1 LDLLLFCFGKE
12 RYMNYANVFGRTQ
25 KQFDMTMN
33 REKITVADFFN
44 SDTKYDVFF
53 RRNQRSTTPQGKV
66 RFFYA
71 QSTPIHIGTIFVL
84 NGENYIVT
92 SQDGIESDIYF
103 TSIAVKS
110 DMTYKVKTDK
120 GTASIPFVVVSDKWT
135 VAHGTITQLNGA
147 VALYT
152 GYNSAVENIK
162 VNDSFKG
169 FGNYYKVGNTFKN
182 NNLFYLYLEQTQAPI
197 DNYKIEYTGVS
208 SFDMKKNNTY
218 QLTYSVTNNDSVIVN
233 PTITYQSSANDVATV
248 DENGLMTML
257 KEGSVDITATA
268 YGASCTTTMTI
279 ANTSAPAY
287 TLSLTTSSYTIK
299 VNGTYKTM
307 TCRFADKDGQDITD
321 SLVTELSAN
330 DFTWTCAVGSTD
342 LTNNSAVVWANG
354 SAVNTKKLKLTDGA
368 YDYLGQI
375 LTVKV
380 TVNGV
385 TASKDLEITE

>member
-1 LDLLLFCFGKE
+1 
-12 RYMNYANVFGRTQ
+12 MNYANIFGRTQ

-33 REKITVADFFN
+33 REKIGVVDFYN
-44 SDTKYDVFF
+44 SDIKYDVFF

-103 TSIAVKS
+103 TSIAVRS
-110 DMTYKVKTDK
+110 DMTYKVKTDN
-120 GTASIPFVVVSDKWT
+120 GTASIPFVVISDKWT

-152 GYNSAVENIK
+152 GYNSAVNNIK

-182 NNLFYLYLEQTQAPI
+182 NNLFYLYLEQTQAPQ
-197 DNYKIEYTGVS
+197 DNYKITYTGRT
-208 SFDMKKNNTY
+208 SFNLKNTTTY
-218 QLTYSVTNNDSVIVN
+218 QLTYTVTNNGNVVDN
-233 PTITYQSSANDVATV
+233 PSITYSSSDETVATV
-248 DENGLMTML
+248 DENGLMTLL
-257 KEGSVDITATA
+257 KKGTVDITAN
-268 YGASCTTTMTI
+268 SCVTTMTI
-279 ANTSAPAY
+279 TNTGSKVDYSISISAS
-287 TLSLTTSSYTIK
+287 TYTIQI
-299 VNGTYKTM
+299 GGSYKTL
-307 TCRFADKDGQDITD
+307 TCLFTDKDGQDITD
-321 SLVTELSAN
+321 TTIADMTADDFIWTCFVDGTELTN
-330 DFTWTCAVGSTD
+330 VTWRTVT
-342 LTNNSAVVWANG
+342 TN
-354 SAVNTKKLKLTDGA
+354 KKGIKLAPD
-368 YDYLGQI
+368 YSYLGKI

-385 TASKDLEITE
+385 TASKDLEITNNGDII

>member
-1 LDLLLFCFGKE
+1 
-12 RYMNYANVFGRTQ
+12 MNYANVFGRTQ

-287 TLSLTTSSYTIK
+287 ALSLTTSSYTIK

>member
-1 LDLLLFCFGKE
+1 
-12 RYMNYANVFGRTQ
+12 MNYANVFGRTQ

-385 TASKDLEITE
+385 TASKDLKITE

>member
-1 LDLLLFCFGKE
+1 
-12 RYMNYANVFGRTQ
+12 MNYANVFGRTQ

-33 REKITVADFFN
+33 REKITVTDFFN

-103 TSIAVKS
+103 TSIAVRS

-162 VNDSFKG
+162 VNDSFRG

-182 NNLFYLYLEQTQAPI
+182 NNLFYLYLEQT
-197 DNYKIEYTGVS
+197 
-208 SFDMKKNNTY
+208 
-218 QLTYSVTNNDSVIVN
+218 
-233 PTITYQSSANDVATV
+233 
-248 DENGLMTML
+248 
-257 KEGSVDITATA
+257 
-268 YGASCTTTMTI
+268 
-279 ANTSAPAY
+279 
-287 TLSLTTSSYTIK
+287 
-299 VNGTYKTM
+299 
-307 TCRFADKDGQDITD
+307 
-321 SLVTELSAN
+321 
-330 DFTWTCAVGSTD
+330 
-342 LTNNSAVVWANG
+342 
-354 SAVNTKKLKLTDGA
+354 
-368 YDYLGQI
+368 
-375 LTVKV
+375 
-380 TVNGV
+380 
-385 TASKDLEITE
+385 

>member
-1 LDLLLFCFGKE
+1 
-12 RYMNYANVFGRTQ
+12 MNYANVFGRTK

-33 REKITVADFFN
+33 REKITVTDFFN
-44 SDTKYDVFF
+44 SNTKYDVFF

-152 GYNSAVENIK
+152 GYNSVVENIK
-162 VNDSFKG
+162 VNDSFRG

-197 DNYKIEYTGVS
+197 DNYKITYTGVT
-208 SFDMKKNNTY
+208 SFDLKDSTTY
-218 QLTYSVTNNDSVIVN
+218 QLSYTVTNNGSVVEN
-233 PTITYQSSANDVATV
+233 PTIHYSSSDETIATV
-248 DENGLMTML
+248 DSNGLMTML
-257 KEGSVDITATA
+257 KEGSVDITAIYSTA
-268 YGASCTTTMTI
+268 SVITTMTI
-279 ANTSAPAY
+279 ANTSAPTY
-287 TLSLTTSSYTIK
+287 TLSLTSSSDTIK

-321 SLVTELSAN
+321 SLVTELSAE

-354 SAVNTKKLKLTDGA
+354 SAVNTKKIKLTDGA
-368 YDYLGQI
+368 YDYLGQT

>member
-1 LDLLLFCFGKE
+1 
-12 RYMNYANVFGRTQ
+12 MNYANVFGRTQ

-44 SDTKYDVFF
+44 SDIKYDVFF

-103 TSIAVKS
+103 TSLAVRS

-152 GYNSAVENIK
+152 GYNSAVDNIK
-162 VNDSFKG
+162 VNDSFRG

-197 DNYKIEYTGVS
+197 DNYKIEYTGVT
-208 SFDMKKNNTY
+208 SFDLKESNTY
-218 QLTYSVTNNDSVIVN
+218 QLTYSVTNNGNVVEN
-233 PTITYQSSANDVATV
+233 PHISYESSNVEIATV

-268 YGASCTTTMTI
+268 YGATCTTSMAI
-279 ANTSAPAY
+279 ADTTTPTY
-287 TLSLTTSSYTIK
+287 TLSITSSSDTIN
-299 VNGTYKTM
+299 VGGSYRTL
-307 TCRFADKDGQDITD
+307 TCLFTDKDGQDITETVVAD
-321 SLVTELSAN
+321 MTTA
-330 DFTWTCAVGSTD
+330 DFTWTCFIDGTEY
-342 LTNNSAVVWANG
+342 TNDSMVVWYKGSSAN
-354 SAVNTKKLKLTDGA
+354 SKRMKLTSA
-368 YDYLGQI
+368 ATSYLGQT
-375 LTVKV
+375 LTVKC

-385 TASKDLEITE
+385 TASKDLEIIE

>member
-1 LDLLLFCFGKE
+1 
-12 RYMNYANVFGRTQ
+12 MNYANVFGRTQ

-33 REKITVADFFN
+33 REKITVTDFFN
-44 SDTKYDVFF
+44 SNTKYDVFF
-53 RRNQRSTTPQGKV
+53 RRNQRSTTPQCKV

-103 TSIAVKS
+103 TSIAVRS

-120 GTASIPFVVVSDKWT
+120 GTANIPFVVVSDKWT

-162 VNDSFKG
+162 VNDSFRG

-182 NNLFYLYLEQTQAPI
+182 NNLFYLYLEQAQAPI
-197 DNYKIEYTGVS
+197 DNYKIEYNGVT
-208 SFDMKKNNTY
+208 SFDLKESTTY
-218 QLTYSVTNNDSVIVN
+218 QLSYTVTNNDIVVEN
-233 PTITYQSSANDVATV
+233 PTIHYSSSDETIATV
-248 DENGLMTML
+248 DSNGLMTML
-257 KEGSVDITATA
+257 KEGTVDITAR
-268 YGASCTTTMTI
+268 YSMASVTTTMTI
-279 ANTSAPAY
+279 ANTSAPTY
-287 TLSLTTSSYTIK
+287 TLSLTSSSDTIK

-321 SLVTELSAN
+321 SLVTELSAE
-330 DFTWTCAVGSTD
+330 DFRWTCAVGSTD

-354 SAVNTKKLKLTDGA
+354 SAVNTKKIKLTDGA
-368 YDYLGQI
+368 YDYLGQT

>member
-1 LDLLLFCFGKE
+1 
-12 RYMNYANVFGRTQ
+12 MNYANVFGRTQ

-33 REKITVADFFN
+33 REKITVTDFFN
-44 SDTKYDVFF
+44 SNTKYDVFF

-84 NGENYIVT
+84 NGENYVVT

-103 TSIAVKS
+103 TSIAVRS

-152 GYNSAVENIK
+152 GYNSAVDNIK
-162 VNDSFKG
+162 VNDSFRG

-197 DNYKIEYTGVS
+197 DNYNIEYNGVT
-208 SFDMKKNNTY
+208 SFDLKESNTY
-218 QLTYSVTNNDSVIVN
+218 QLTYYVTNNGSVVEN
-233 PTITYQSSANDVATV
+233 PTIHYSSSDETIATV
-248 DENGLMTML
+248 DSNGLMTML
-257 KEGSVDITATA
+257 KEGTVDITAR
-268 YGASCTTTMTI
+268 YSMASVTTTMTI
-279 ANTSAPAY
+279 ANTSAPTY
-287 TLSLTTSSYTIK
+287 TLSITTSTNTIK
-299 VNGTYKTM
+299 IGGSYKTL
-307 TCRFADKDGQDITD
+307 TCLFTDNNGQDITETVVAD
-321 SLVTELSAN
+321 MTPA
-330 DFTWTCAVGSTD
+330 DFVWTCFIDGTEYTNDSMVDWYKGSS
-342 LTNNSAVVWANG
+342 TNS
-354 SAVNTKKLKLTDGA
+354 KRIKLTSDA
-368 YDYLGQI
+368 QSYLGHT

-385 TASKDLEITE
+385 TASKDLEISE

>member
-1 LDLLLFCFGKE
+1 
-12 RYMNYANVFGRTQ
+12 MNYANVFGRTQ

-321 SLVTELSAN
+321 ILVTELSAN

>member
-1 LDLLLFCFGKE
+1 
-12 RYMNYANVFGRTQ
+12 MNYTNVFGRTQ

-33 REKITVADFFN
+33 REKIGVVDFYN
-44 SDTKYDVFF
+44 SDIKYDVFF

-110 DMTYKVKTDK
+110 DMTYRVKTDK

-152 GYNSAVENIK
+152 GYNSAVDNIK

-287 TLSLTTSSYTIK
+287 TLSLTSSSDTIK

-307 TCRFADKDGQDITD
+307 TCRFANTDGQDITD

>member
-1 LDLLLFCFGKE
+1 
-12 RYMNYANVFGRTQ
+12 MNYANIFGRTQ

-33 REKITVADFFN
+33 REKITVTDFFN
-44 SDTKYDVFF
+44 SNTKYDVFF
-53 RRNQRSTTPQGKV
+53 RRNQRSNTPQGKV

-103 TSIAVKS
+103 TSIAVRS

-135 VAHGTITQLNGA
+135 VAHGTIPQLNGA

-162 VNDSFKG
+162 VNDSFRG

-182 NNLFYLYLEQTQAPI
+182 NNLFYLYLEQTVKPQ
-197 DNYKIEYTGVS
+197 DNYKITYIGVS
-208 SFDMKKNNTY
+208 SFDMKNFTTY
-218 QLTYSVTNNDSVIVN
+218 QLTYSVTNNGNVVEN
-233 PTITYQSSANDVATV
+233 PHISYESSNVEIATV

-257 KEGSVDITATA
+257 KEGSVDIVASCGGAT
-268 YGASCTTTMTI
+268 CTTTMTI
-279 ANTSAPAY
+279 ANTSAPTY
-287 TLSLTTSSYTIK
+287 TLSLTSSSEIIK
-299 VNGTYKTM
+299 VGGTYKTL
-307 TCRFADKDGQDITD
+307 TCMFTDKDGQDITD
-321 SLVTELSAN
+321 IVVADMTTA

-342 LTNNSAVVWANG
+342 LTNGASVVWANG
-354 SAVNTKKLKLTDGA
+354 SAVNTKKIKLTDGA
-368 YDYLGQI
+368 YDYVGQI

-380 TVNGV
+380 TVNGI
-385 TASKDLEITE
+385 TANKYFEILSRN

>member
-1 LDLLLFCFGKE
+1 
-12 RYMNYANVFGRTQ
+12 MNYANVFGRTQ

-33 REKITVADFFN
+33 REKITVTDFFN

-103 TSIAVKS
+103 TSIAVRS

-182 NNLFYLYLEQTQAPI
+182 NNLFYLYLEQKVAPE
-197 DNYKIEYTGVS
+197 DNYKTTYTGLT
-208 SFDMKKNNTY
+208 SFDLKDTTTY
-218 QLTYSVTNNDSVIVN
+218 QLTYVVTNNGNVVDN
-233 PTITYQSSANDVATV
+233 PSIDYSSSDETVATV
-248 DENGLMTML
+248 DANGLMTLL
-257 KEGSVDITATA
+257 KEGTVDITAN
-268 YGASCTTTMTI
+268 SCVTTMTI
-279 ANTSAPAY
+279 TNTGSKVDYSISISAA
-287 TLSLTTSSYTIK
+287 TDTIK
-299 VNGTYKTM
+299 VGGSYKSLSCLFT
-307 TCRFADKDGQDITD
+307 DLSGNDITETTIVD
-321 SLVTELSAN
+321 MTAD
-330 DFTWTCAVGSTD
+330 DFTWTCFVEGTE
-342 LTNNSAVVWANG
+342 LTNNSFVTWRAGAEVNQKKIKLALDYSYIGKTITIKCAVSG
-354 SAVNTKKLKLTDGA
+354 
-368 YDYLGQI
+368 I
-375 LTVKV
+375 
-380 TVNGV
+380 
-385 TASKDLEITE
+385 TASKDFEMTN

>member
-1 LDLLLFCFGKE
+1 
-12 RYMNYANVFGRTQ
+12 MNYANVFGRTQ
-25 KQFDMTMN
+25 KQFNMTMN
-33 REKITVADFFN
+33 REKIGVADFYN
-44 SDTKYDVFF
+44 SDIKYDVFF

-84 NGENYIVT
+84 NGENYIVI
-92 SQDGIESDIYF
+92 SKDGIESDIYF
-103 TSIAVKS
+103 TSVAIRS

-120 GTASIPFVVVSDKWT
+120 GIASIPFVVVSDKWT
-135 VAHGTITQLNGA
+135 VSHGTITQLNGA

-162 VNDSFKG
+162 VNDSFRG

-182 NNLFYLYLEQTQAPI
+182 NNLFYLYLEQTQASQ
-197 DNYKIEYTGVS
+197 DNYKIEYNGVS
-208 SFDMKKNNTY
+208 SFDMKDSTTY
-218 QLTYSVTNNDSVIVN
+218 QLSYTVTNNDSVLTDSV
-233 PTITYQSSANDVATV
+233 ITYQSSANDVATV

-279 ANTSAPAY
+279 ANTSAPTY
-287 TLSLTTSSYTIK
+287 TLSIASASYTIK
-299 VNGTYKTM
+299 VNGTYKTL
-307 TCRFADKDGQDITD
+307 TCRFADKDGQEITD
-321 SLVTELSAN
+321 SLVTKLSAN
-330 DFTWTCAVGSTD
+330 NFTWTCAVGSTD

-354 SAVNTKKLKLTDGA
+354 SAVNQKKIKLTDGA
-368 YDYLGQI
+368 YEYLGQI
-375 LTVKV
+375 LTVKC

-385 TASKDLEITE
+385 TASKNLEITE

>member
-1 LDLLLFCFGKE
+1 
-12 RYMNYANVFGRTQ
+12 MNYANVFGRTQ

-103 TSIAVKS
+103 TSIAVRS

-197 DNYKIEYTGVS
+197 DNYKITYTGAT
-208 SFDMKKNNTY
+208 SFDLKESNTY
-218 QLTYSVTNNDSVIVN
+218 QLTYSVTNNGDVVEN
-233 PTITYQSSANDVATV
+233 PHISYESSNVEIATV
-248 DENGLMTML
+248 DDNGLMTML
-257 KEGSVDITATA
+257 QEGSVDIVASCGGAT
-268 YGASCTTTMTI
+268 CTTTMAISDTTPKV
-279 ANTSAPAY
+279 NY
-287 TLSLTTSSYTIK
+287 TTSISASTDTIK
-299 VNGTYKTM
+299 VGGSYKTL
-307 TCRFADKDGQDITD
+307 TCLFTDKDGQDITETVIAD
-321 SLVTELSAN
+321 MTTA
-330 DFTWTCAVGSTD
+330 DFVWTCFIGDTEFTDNTSFITWRAGTSTNGKRIKLGS
-342 LTNNSAVVWANG
+342 
-354 SAVNTKKLKLTDGA
+354 
-368 YDYLGQI
+368 DYSYIGKTI
-375 LTVKV
+375 TIKC

-385 TASKDLEITE
+385 TAAKDFEIYE

>member
-1 LDLLLFCFGKE
+1 
-12 RYMNYANVFGRTQ
+12 MNYANVFGRTQ

-71 QSTPIHIGTIFVL
+71 QSTPIYIGTIFVL

-385 TASKDLEITE
+385 TASKDLKITE

>member
-1 LDLLLFCFGKE
+1 
-12 RYMNYANVFGRTQ
+12 MNYANVFGRTQ

-33 REKITVADFFN
+33 REKITVTDFFN

-84 NGENYIVT
+84 NGSNFIVT

-103 TSIAVKS
+103 TSLAVRS

-182 NNLFYLYLEQTQAPI
+182 NNLFYMYLEQTQAPI
-197 DNYKIEYTGVS
+197 DNYKIEYTGVT
-208 SFDMKKNNTY
+208 SFDLKESNTY
-218 QLTYSVTNNDSVIVN
+218 QLTYSVTNNGDVVEN
-233 PTITYQSSANDVATV
+233 PHISYKSSNVEIATV
-248 DENGLMTML
+248 DDNGLMTML
-257 KEGSVDITATA
+257 QEGSVDIVASCGGAT
-268 YGASCTTTMTI
+268 CTTTMTI
-279 ANTSAPAY
+279 ADTTPKVNY
-287 TLSLTTSSYTIK
+287 TTSISTSTDTIK
-299 VNGTYKTM
+299 IGGSYKTL
-307 TCRFADKDGQDITD
+307 TCLFTDLSGNDITETTIVD
-321 SLVTELSAN
+321 MTAD
-330 DFTWTCAVGSTD
+330 DFTWTCFVD
-342 LTNNSAVVWANG
+342 DVELTNNSFVTWRAGTEVNQKKIKLG
-354 SAVNTKKLKLTDGA
+354 SNNSYIGQTLT
-368 YDYLGQI
+368 I
-375 LTVKV
+375 KC

-385 TASKDLEITE
+385 TASKDFEMTV

>member
-1 LDLLLFCFGKE
+1 
-12 RYMNYANVFGRTQ
+12 MNYANVFGRTQ

-33 REKITVADFFN
+33 REKITVTDFFN
-44 SDTKYDVFF
+44 SDIKYDVFF

-103 TSIAVKS
+103 TSIAVRS

-197 DNYKIEYTGVS
+197 DNYKMKYIGVT
-208 SFDMKKNNTY
+208 SFDLKESNTY
-218 QLTYSVTNNDSVIVN
+218 QLTYSVTNNGDVVEN
-233 PTITYQSSANDVATV
+233 PHISYESSNVEIATV
-248 DENGLMTML
+248 DDNGLMTML
-257 KEGSVDITATA
+257 QEGSVDIV
-268 YGASCTTTMTI
+268 ASCGGATCTT
-279 ANTSAPAY
+279 N
-287 TLSLTTSSYTIK
+287 
-299 VNGTYKTM
+299 
-307 TCRFADKDGQDITD
+307 
-321 SLVTELSAN
+321 
-330 DFTWTCAVGSTD
+330 
-342 LTNNSAVVWANG
+342 
-354 SAVNTKKLKLTDGA
+354 
-368 YDYLGQI
+368 
-375 LTVKV
+375 
-380 TVNGV
+380 
-385 TASKDLEITE
+385 

>member
-1 LDLLLFCFGKE
+1 
-12 RYMNYANVFGRTQ
+12 MNYANIFGRTQ

-33 REKITVADFFN
+33 REKIGVVDFYN
-44 SDTKYDVFF
+44 SDIKYDVFF

-84 NGENYIVT
+84 NGENYVVT

-152 GYNSAVENIK
+152 GYNSAVDNIK

-182 NNLFYLYLEQTQAPI
+182 NNLFYLYLEQTQTPI

-385 TASKDLEITE
+385 TASKNLEITE

>member
-1 LDLLLFCFGKE
+1 
-12 RYMNYANVFGRTQ
+12 MNYANVFGRTQ

-33 REKITVADFFN
+33 REKITVTDFFN

-103 TSIAVKS
+103 TSMAVRS

-182 NNLFYLYLEQTQAPI
+182 NNLFYMYLEQTQAPI
-197 DNYKIEYTGVS
+197 DNYKIEYTGVT
-208 SFDMKKNNTY
+208 SFDLKESNTY
-218 QLTYSVTNNDSVIVN
+218 QLTYSVTNNGNVVEN
-233 PTITYQSSANDVATV
+233 PHISYESSNVEIATV
-248 DENGLMTML
+248 DDNGLMTML
-257 KEGSVDITATA
+257 QEGSVDIVASCGGATCTATMA
-268 YGASCTTTMTI
+268 IADTTPKV
-279 ANTSAPAY
+279 NY
-287 TLSLTTSSYTIK
+287 TTSISASTDTIK
-299 VNGTYKTM
+299 IGGSYKTL
-307 TCRFADKDGQDITD
+307 TCLFTDKNGQDITETVVAD
-321 SLVTELSAN
+321 MTTA
-330 DFTWTCAVGSTD
+330 DFVWTCFIDGTEY
-342 LTNNSAVVWANG
+342 TNNSMVVWYKSSSTN
-354 SAVNTKKLKLTDGA
+354 SKRIKLTSA
-368 YDYLGQI
+368 AMSYLAHTI
-375 LTVKV
+375 TVKV

-385 TASKDLEITE
+385 TASKDFEMTE

>member
-1 LDLLLFCFGKE
+1 
-12 RYMNYANVFGRTQ
+12 MNYANIFGRTQ

-33 REKITVADFFN
+33 REKITVTDFFN
-44 SDTKYDVFF
+44 SNTKYDVFF

-84 NGENYIVT
+84 NGENYVVT

-103 TSIAVKS
+103 TSIAVRS

-152 GYNSAVENIK
+152 GYNSAVDNIK
-162 VNDSFKG
+162 VNDSFRG

-197 DNYKIEYTGVS
+197 DNYNIEYTGAI
-208 SFDMKKNNTY
+208 SFDINESNTY
-218 QLTYSVTNNDSVIVN
+218 QLTYTVTNNGSVVEN
-233 PTITYQSSANDVATV
+233 PTITYSSSDETIATV
-248 DENGLMTML
+248 DSNGLMTML
-257 KEGSVDITATA
+257 KEGTVDITATA
-268 YGASCTTTMTI
+268 YGDSCITTMTI
-279 ANTSAPAY
+279 ANTSAPTYA
-287 TLSLTTSSYTIK
+287 LSITTSTDTIK
-299 VNGTYKTM
+299 LGGGYKTM
-307 TCRFADKDGQDITD
+307 NCLFADKDGQDITAT
-321 SLVTELSAN
+321 VIAN
-330 DFTWTCAVGSTD
+330 MTTADFTWTCFVD
-342 LTNNSAVVWANG
+342 NVELTNDSFVTWREGAEVNQKKIKLGSNNSYIG
-354 SAVNTKKLKLTDGA
+354 KMITIKC
-368 YDYLGQI
+368 
-375 LTVKV
+375 

-385 TASKDLEITE
+385 TASKDLEMLDM

>member
-1 LDLLLFCFGKE
+1 
-12 RYMNYANVFGRTQ
+12 MNYANIFGRTQ

-33 REKITVADFFN
+33 REKITVTDFFN
-44 SDTKYDVFF
+44 SNTKYDVFF

-84 NGENYIVT
+84 NGENYVVT

-103 TSIAVKS
+103 TSIAVRS

-152 GYNSAVENIK
+152 GYNSAVDNIK
-162 VNDSFKG
+162 VNDSFRG

-197 DNYKIEYTGVS
+197 DNYNIEYNGAI
-208 SFDMKKNNTY
+208 SFDLNESNTY
-218 QLTYSVTNNDSVIVN
+218 QLTYTVTNNGSVVEN
-233 PTITYQSSANDVATV
+233 PTITYSSSDETIATV
-248 DENGLMTML
+248 DSNGLMTML
-257 KEGSVDITATA
+257 KEGTVDITATA
-268 YGASCTTTMTI
+268 YGDSCITTMTI
-279 ANTSAPAY
+279 ANTSAPTYA
-287 TLSLTTSSYTIK
+287 LSITTSTDTIK
-299 VNGTYKTM
+299 LGGGYKTM
-307 TCRFADKDGQDITD
+307 NCLFADKDGQDITAT
-321 SLVTELSAN
+321 VIAN
-330 DFTWTCAVGSTD
+330 MTTADFTWTCFVD
-342 LTNNSAVVWANG
+342 NVELTNDSFVTWREGAEVNQKKIKLGSNNSYIG
-354 SAVNTKKLKLTDGA
+354 KMITIKC
-368 YDYLGQI
+368 
-375 LTVKV
+375 

-385 TASKDLEITE
+385 TASKDLEMLDM